1 MKPLLSLLF
10 AVSFIAAQAQPAN
23 AGGAEEPVKWT
34 VSVQAA
40 GDAWDLTLN
49 ATIEHGWSVY
59 SQNNYG
65 DMGPWPTS
73 VKVDSVAGRTLIGA
87 VSETGPKVI
96 EGMDAVFGMEV
107 KKFKEQA
114 SSPSASRWTTR
125 AHRSQ
130 AYSST

>member
-1 MKPLLSLLF
+1 MRYLFSLLLVLLF
-10 AVSFIAAQAQPAN
+10 VGAT
-23 AGGAEEPVKWT
+23 GAEEPVKW
-34 VSVQAA
+34 SISAKA
-40 GDAWDLTLN
+40 SGDAWDLILT
-49 ATIEHGWSVY
+49 ATIEKGWSVY

-73 VKVDSVAGRTLIGA
+73 VKVDSVAGRTLLGT

-114 SSPSASRWTTR
+114 IFTQRIKVDDPNTPVTGMFE
-125 AHRSQ
+125 
-130 AYSST
+130 YMTCNDEM

>member
-10 AVSFIAAQAQPAN
+10 GLSFIAAQAQPAN

-34 VSVQAA
+34 VTANA
-40 GDAWDLTLN
+40 TGDAWDLVFT

-73 VKVDSVAGRTLIGA
+73 VKVDSVAGRTLMGT

-96 EGMDAVFGMEV
+96 EGMDAVLGW
-107 KKFKEQA
+107 
-114 SSPSASRWTTR
+114 R
-125 AHRSQ
+125 
-130 AYSST
+130 